1 LEVEGIPVNPPPGVE
16 DPISSIFDL
25 SDRVAQMAPTVRR
38 LYRYTA
44 VILVLWIV
52 IMAIVTL
59 FTFGSNFLIAGLA
72 IVGFIVGVIALSL
85 LRQTD
90 AFFRGFV
97 QRHRAIRLVREA
109 DPVVKIPEGRTPIE
123 RLNRYLVEENP
134 TVARLVHDHSDAVRY
149 RITLS
154 GRGRSVPFD
163 LVIERPGSWFARTLG
178 TGDPGFAVVARL
190 ATGAITLVDLQRM
203 EADVVD
209 SLPSFR
215 GVPLRLILLR
225 PQPAPL
231 PEDAYEYAVGH
242 PVLLGGR
249 LTHHRASLEVIT
261 ENPDGTYDFV
271 PRVLGVP

>member
-1 LEVEGIPVNPPPGVE
+1 VRGFLVNPPPGVE

-44 VILVLWIV
+44 VILVLWII

-59 FTFGSNFLIAGLA
+59 FTFGSNLLIAGLA

-123 RLNRYLVEENP
+123 RLTRYLVEENP
-134 TVARLVHDHSDAVRY
+134 TVARLVHDHGNAVRY
-149 RITLS
+149 RITLA

-163 LVIERPGSWFARTLG
+163 LVIERPGSWFARVLG

-190 ATGAITLVDLQRM
+190 APAPVALADLQRI
-203 EADVVD
+203 EADVVE
-209 SLPSFR
+209 SRSSFR
-215 GVPLRLILLR
+215 GAPRRLILLR
-225 PQPAPL
+225 PQPSPL
-231 PEDAYEYAVGH
+231 PEEAYEYAVGH
-242 PVLLGGR
+242 PVVLGGR
-249 LTHHRASLEVIT
+249 LARHRASLEVIT

>member
-1 LEVEGIPVNPPPGVE
+1 MQPPPGVE

-44 VILVLWIV
+44 VILVLWII

-59 FTFGSNFLIAGLA
+59 FTFGSNILIAGLA

-109 DPVVKIPEGRTPIE
+109 DPVAKIPEGRTPIE
-123 RLNRYLVEENP
+123 RLTRYLVEENP
-134 TVARLVHDHSDAVRY
+134 TVARFVQEHANAIRY
-149 RITLS
+149 RITLA

-163 LVIERPGSWFARTLG
+163 LVIERPGGWLARTLG
-178 TGDPGFAVVARL
+178 TGDPGFSIVARL
-190 ATGAITLVDLQRM
+190 VPAMITLADLQRI
-203 EADVVD
+203 ESDVVE
-209 SLPSFR
+209 SQSSFR
-215 GVPLRLILLR
+215 GAPLRLILLR
-225 PQPAPL
+225 PQTAPL

-242 PVLLGGR
+242 PVVLGNR
-249 LTHHRASLEVIT
+249 LARHRATLEVIT

-271 PRVLGVP
+271 PRVLGIP

>member
-1 LEVEGIPVNPPPGVE
+1 
-16 DPISSIFDL
+16 
-25 SDRVAQMAPTVRR
+25 M
-38 LYRYTA
+38 
-44 VILVLWIV
+44 ILVLWII

-123 RLNRYLVEENP
+123 RLTRYLVEENP
-134 TVARLVHDHSDAVRY
+134 TVARFVRDHSDAVRY
-149 RITLS
+149 RITVP

-163 LVIERPGSWFARTLG
+163 LVIERPGGWFARSLG
-178 TGDPGFAVVARL
+178 TGEPGFAVVARIA
-190 ATGAITLVDLQRM
+190 ATAVTLVDLQRL
-203 EADVVD
+203 EADVVE
-209 SLPSFR
+209 SLSAFR
-215 GVPLRLILLR
+215 GAPLRLILLR

-242 PVLLGGR
+242 PVVLGSR
-249 LTHHRASLEVIT
+249 LSRHRASLEVIT
-261 ENPDGTYDFV
+261 ENPDGTYDFA

>member
-1 LEVEGIPVNPPPGVE
+1 VNPPPGVE

-44 VILVLWIV
+44 TILVLWIV
-52 IMAIVTL
+52 IMAVVTVSTL
-59 FTFGSNFLIAGLA
+59 GSNVVLAGLA
-72 IVGFIVGVIALSL
+72 ILGLVIGVLALSL

-90 AFFRGFV
+90 AFFRNFV

-109 DPVVKIPEGRTPIE
+109 DPEAKIPEGRTPIE
-123 RLNRYLVEENP
+123 RLTRYLVEENP
-134 TVARLVHDHSDAVRY
+134 AVAATVRDTKDAMRY
-149 RITLS
+149 RISLP
-154 GRGRSVPFD
+154 GRERTAAFD
-163 LVIERPGSWFARTLG
+163 LVIERPGSWTSRAFGR
-178 TGDPGFAVVARL
+178 GDSGFAIVARAAPANVTL
-190 ATGAITLVDLQRM
+190 ADLRQL
-203 EADVVD
+203 ESDVVQAQAA
-209 SLPSFR
+209 FR
-215 GVPLRLILLR
+215 GAPLRLILLR

-242 PVLLGGR
+242 PVVFGR
-249 LTHHRASLEVIT
+249 RLARHRASLEVIT